1 MPANSHLSVVNN
13 MAVSRVVGQTT
24 ITIDDT
30 ISREVD
36 SWVTTTNNATDDRV
50 AITSNVAEDGV
61 TTINNAVGVGVT
73 ATNNAME
80 DQSISTN
87 DNADDMAV
95 ITVDSVEDGVT
106 AIRDIPEDDHKDE
119 FLATASSCHPKD
131 SHNDAEGEEEVE
143 DEILE
148 SVSTVLLKIK
158 NNFNSLNS
166 FSFSRAR
173 KLSSLL

>member
-1 MPANSHLSVVNN
+1 MPANSLLSVVDNN
-13 MAVSRVVGQTT
+13 MAVSRVTGQTT

-36 SWVTTTNNATDDRV
+36 NWVAITNNATDDRV
-50 AITSNVAEDGV
+50 AITSNVVEDGV

-73 ATNNAME
+73 ATNDAME
-80 DQSISTN
+80 DQVVPTN
-87 DNADDMAV
+87 DNADNEAV

-131 SHNDAEGEEEVE
+131 SYNDAESEEEVE

-166 FSFSRAR
+166 FLF
-173 KLSSLL
+173 